1 LHYQFFLCAFLL
13 FNSRLLFIFT
23 LLISVLQFRDIS
35 LTPYGAPL
43 DAEAHDA
50 HNVDGEEAPVAGDNQ
65 NVDEYGGV
73 DDNVNE
79 WQVALFDDEW
89 DDGFQGIDEEN
100 NVSCV
105 FICVIFCMFC
115 LIFCSLVHYVIL
127 TLPLI
132 LSPLSFLPEG

>member
-13 FNSRLLFIFT
+13 FNSGLLFIFT
-23 LLISVLQFRDIS
+23 LLISILQCRDIS
-35 LTPYGAPL
+35 LTPYGTPL
-43 DAEAHDA
+43 DAEAHEA
-50 HNVDGEEAPVAGDNQ
+50 HNVDGEEAPVAGGNP

-73 DDNVNE
+73 GDNVNE

-105 FICVIFCMFC
+105 FIFVIF
-115 LIFCSLVHYVIL
+115 LYV
-127 TLPLI
+127 
-132 LSPLSFLPEG
+132 LSYFL